1 MGVAYIWTFMAME
14 NRRGITKC
22 KFIILNV
29 SQVGLEMKASRIS
42 RCKF

>member
-29 SQVGLEMKASRIS
+29 SQAGLE
-42 RCKF
+42 